1 MRCDSCNY
9 LTWDYSENY
18 ETCSL
23 GIESYENSKGS
34 IGCKYRQKTLDRW
47 SKQIEEQETE
57 YYKNMVEAIE
67 HVEGKPIEEL
77 I

>member
-1 MRCDSCNY
+1 MRCKTCNY

-18 ETCSL
+18 EDCWL
-23 GIESYENSKGS
+23 GIEAYDNGKSC
-34 IGCKYRQKTLDRW
+34 GCRYSQKTLDRW
-47 SKQIEEQETE
+47 AKQIEEQEAE

>member
-1 MRCDSCNY
+1 MRCSTCNY

-18 ETCSL
+18 EDCIL
-23 GIESYENSKGS
+23 GIEADENSKGS
-34 IGCKYRQKTLDRW
+34 IGCKYRQKTLDKW
-47 SKQIEEQETE
+47 AKYIEEQEAE
-57 YYKNMVEAIE
+57 YYKNMVEAME